1 MAEKW
6 QSTQQFIATYDSVI
20 DSNEEPNKKLT
31 LMTRFESV
39 SRCLVI
45 GSVSVS
51 QQVLSAEKYNQTFM
65 QMKDKK
71 TNS

>member
-1 MAEKW
+1 M
-6 QSTQQFIATYDSVI
+6 YDAVI

-31 LMTRFESV
+31 LMTGFESV
-39 SRCLVI
+39 SHCLVI

-65 QMKDKK
+65 QMKHQ
-71 TNS
+71 

>member
-20 DSNEEPNKKLT
+20 DSSEEPNKKLT
-31 LMTRFESV
+31 LMTGFESV

-71 TNS
+71 NK